1 MWRNRE
7 KEEGTMKSNSLTN
20 IPKIAALLLTLTFM
34 FSLFAGT
41 ALAATSGTAT
51 EVTDDSI
58 SVNKTQLQTNKI
70 NISNI
75 KMTGSKSKKFVLIE
89 QGAIEYAA
97 EQGENVG
104 ITTNYVS
111 ISFPASAIV
120 NSAEWK
126 KAANSS
132 PNFNFV
138 IEMDDSAGMNLTLAF
153 PTNSQSSLGATAVS
167 STGFSVEFYLRG
179 GNNSYTY
186 INTLSTDMQIVYN
199 YSVEYRASNKKAAE
213 KSLALVW
220 ADTDKK
226 LNSTKI
232 TNVLLDSKVTLADT
246 TVEVR
251 SPYTTGTYIL
261 ASKTNADNTTTVL
274 GGTTT
279 SNNNQNLTGQVNTS
293 GVASWAASDVASMQ
307 AASVVPS
314 DLSGK
319 NLTAPISR
327 AEFAAYIVRL
337 LNVSTAGTT
346 NPFSDVSSS
355 NTYYSEILAA
365 ANAGLVAGRTSTTF
379 APDANITRQEIAVLF
394 TRALNYTNAQ
404 GSADTTKLSAM
415 SDASQIADWAKGSA
429 AVCVNASLI
438 AGKDGNRFA
447 PLENTSWTE
456 AVVILNRLKNVI
468 G

>member
-1 MWRNRE
+1 
-7 KEEGTMKSNSLTN
+7 LD
-20 IPKIAALLLTLTFM
+20 
-34 FSLFAGT
+34 
-41 ALAATSGTAT
+41 TAT
-51 EVTDDSI
+51 IVKDDSI
-58 SVNKTQLQTNKI
+58 TVSKTQLQTNKI

-75 KMTGSKSKKFVLIE
+75 KMTSSKSEKFVLIE
-89 QGAIEYAA
+89 QGAIQYAA
-97 EQGENVG
+97 EQGNDVG
-104 ITTNYVS
+104 ITTNYVT

-132 PNFNFV
+132 PSFNFV
-138 IEMDDSAGMNLTLAF
+138 IELDDLAGLNLSLDFPSAT
-153 PTNSQSSLGATAVS
+153 QSSLGATAVS
-167 STGFSVEFYLRG
+167 STGVSIEMYLRG

-186 INTLSTDMQIVYN
+186 INTLSDDMHITYN
-199 YSVEYRASNKKAAE
+199 YDMEYRNSNKKATE

-220 ADTDKK
+220 ADTEKK
-226 LNSTKI
+226 LSTKV
-232 TNVLLDSKVTLADT
+232 TNVLLTSKVTLSGT
-246 TVEVR
+246 KVEAL

-261 ASKTNADNTTTVL
+261 ASKTGSDNTTTVL
-274 GGTTT
+274 SGTTT
-279 SNNNQNLTGQVNTS
+279 SNTNNNLSGQVNTS
-293 GVASWAASDVASMQ
+293 GVPSWAASDVAAMQ

-319 NLTAPISR
+319 NLSAPISR

-355 NTYYSEILAA
+355 ATYYSEILAA

-379 APDANITRQEIAVLF
+379 APNANITRQEIAVLF
-394 TRALNYTNAQ
+394 TRALNYANVH

-415 SDASQIADWAKGSA
+415 SDAAKIADWAKGSA